1 MSFFAVLFA
10 LMFEQLRPL
19 PRDNWVH
26 DGLISWVGWTGRHFD
41 AGRERHAWVVW
52 FVSVVA
58 PAIAAALVHVW
69 LMWTRST
76 AATRPRRGAC

>member
-19 PRDNWVH
+19 PRENWVH
-26 DGLISWVGWTGRHFD
+26 DGLISWVGWAGRHFD

-52 FVSVVA
+52 FVSV
-58 PAIAAALVHVW
+58 
-69 LMWTRST
+69 S
-76 AATRPRRGAC
+76 